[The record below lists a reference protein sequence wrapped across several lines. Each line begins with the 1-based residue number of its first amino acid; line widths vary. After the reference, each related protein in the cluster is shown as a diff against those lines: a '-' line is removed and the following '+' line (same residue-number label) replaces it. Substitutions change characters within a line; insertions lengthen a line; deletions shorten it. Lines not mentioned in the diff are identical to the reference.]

1 MSTSPDDHP
10 PAPDGVDRQL
20 SPAALYLT
28 LLSDHD
34 QGAAAGRPLLTE
46 AGVERLQ
53 QLLDTERDG
62 RPAGLLGPTA
72 DRPRWDPDRRRL
84 FLGTRVLR
92 EFHRSAPAQTALLA
106 AFEAH
111 HWSGEP
117 VVGPLPLDPGE
128 TPDDY
133 RRRLR
138 ETVKNLNRELPLGT
152 LHFRED
158 RGRVWWERVSDLRDG

>member
-1 MSTSPDDHP
+1 MATNPEDYP
-10 PAPDGVDRQL
+10 PAPDGADRRIGA
-20 SPAALYLT
+20 AALYIT

-53 QLLDTERDG
+53 LLLDGDRTG
-62 RPAGLLGPTA
+62 RPAGPA
-72 DRPRWDPDRRRL
+72 AAVPRWDPDRRRL
-84 FLGTRVLR
+84 YLGARLLR
-92 EFHRSAPAQTALLA
+92 EFHRPAPAQTALLE

-111 HWSGEP
+111 HWSDEP
-117 VVGPLPLDPGE
+117 VAGPLSPDPGE
-128 TPDDY
+128 APDDY

-138 ETVKNLNRELPLGT
+138 ETVKNLNRELPPST

-158 RGRVWWERVSDLRDG
+158 RGRVWWERVTDGRDV